1 MTQIEQSIVIN
12 QSLEKVFAYVT
23 DPRNNPKW
31 QPGIVASRVIPDG
44 PTRLGTQ
51 STDVRNVLGRK
62 LELTSEVT
70 EFQPNKMIRLK
81 SISGP
86 IPFKATITFERVDG
100 GTKVNFQAE
109 AQPTGFFKMAE
120 GMFSSTWRKEFE
132 ASFNKLKEL
141 LEA

>member
-1 MTQIEQSIVIN
+1 VTKIEQSIVIN

-23 DPRNNPKW
+23 DSRNNPKW
-31 QPGIVASRVIPDG
+31 QPGILASRVTPDE
-44 PTRLGTQ
+44 PTHLGTQ
-51 STDVRNVLGRK
+51 STDVRSLLGRK
-62 LELTSEVT
+62 IELTSEVI

-86 IPFKATITFERVDG
+86 FPFKATITFERVDG

-109 AQPTGFFKMAE
+109 AEPTGFFKMAE
-120 GMFSSTWRKEFE
+120 GMFSGTLRKEIA
-132 ASFNKLKEL
+132 ASFNKLKDL